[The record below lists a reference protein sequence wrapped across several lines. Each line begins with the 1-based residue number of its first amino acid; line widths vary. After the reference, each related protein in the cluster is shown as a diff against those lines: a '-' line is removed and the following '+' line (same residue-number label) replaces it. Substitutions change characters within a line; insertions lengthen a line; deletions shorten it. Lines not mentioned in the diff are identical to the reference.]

1 MKNLLTLL
9 AWVCLF
15 ATVSCQQNSTKASG
29 VQLVTADEMNALI
42 DMQEVQI
49 IDVRTQAEYQS
60 GHLFDAENIDV
71 NSPEFEALIEN
82 LDKNKPVCVYCKSGG
97 RSAKAA
103 KILEQ
108 KGFKKVYD
116 LKGGIVKWQ
125 KDGKEI
131 RTAIPDKPTP
141 D

>member
-1 MKNLLTLL
+1 M
-9 AWVCLF
+9 
-15 ATVSCQQNSTKASG
+15 
-29 VQLVTADEMNALI
+29 EELI
-42 DMQEVQI
+42 QMQEVQI
-49 IDVRTQAEYQS
+49 IDVRSQAEYQS
-60 GHLFDAENIDV
+60 GHLFDAKNIDV

-82 LDKNKPVCVYCKSGG
+82 LDKSKPVCVYCKSGG
-97 RSAKAA
+97 RSTKAA

-131 RTAIPDKPTP
+131 QTAIPEKSTAE
-141 D
+141 

>member
-1 MKNLLTLL
+1 
-9 AWVCLF
+9 
-15 ATVSCQQNSTKASG
+15 
-29 VQLVTADEMNALI
+29 MNALI

-125 KDGKEI
+125 KDCKEI
-131 RTAIPDKPTP
+131 RTAIPDKPTS

>member
-1 MKNLLTLL
+1 MKNLLAIL
-9 AWVCLF
+9 AFVCLYA
-15 ATVSCQQNSTKASG
+15 ATSCQQKNTQTSQ
-29 VQLVTADEMNALI
+29 VQLITTDEMNALI
-42 DMQEVQI
+42 EMQDVQI

-60 GHLFDAENIDV
+60 GHLFYAENIDV

-82 LDKNKPVCVYCKSGG
+82 LNKDKPICVYCKSGG

-131 RTAIPDKPTP
+131 QTAIPEPPTSE
-141 D
+141 